1 MKRSKQSNYLKIVA
15 FVLIAIITVSAL
27 GFVANGWQP
36 ILNPEEGG
44 ENNDISPDDSEN
56 GGADIPV
63 DATPK
68 YYNYLTGLET
78 NEGCANIAPIAF
90 VTTPKK
96 PLYGISSA
104 SLTVEFPIE
113 GEDSRLLIFT
123 DSATSL
129 GKIGQI
135 EPTRGYISN
144 LARYFGGILLSYGD
158 EDVIKYDSLSIANQ
172 HIDLTDI
179 SGFHYTEGKIAYSNG
194 DLLQA
199 ALRTLGISLA
209 FDTTPRL
216 PFNFVQT
223 EGPKLSFSVPCRSTI
238 IPVDSSV
245 STKLLYNEESGRYS
259 YCKNDVQITD
269 SLNTAKIEYDNA
281 FILLADSITYESV
294 SGSEL
299 VVKTNERGRGY
310 YLTNGS
316 YTEVKWVTEGGT
328 MTIYDEN
335 DNKLAVNR
343 GVTYIAFVKSTQEQL
358 IKFTH

>member
-36 ILNPEEGG
+36 ILNPEESGKDD
-44 ENNDISPDDSEN
+44 DISHDDSGN
-56 GGADIPV
+56 GGGDIPV
-63 DATPK
+63 DTTPK

-78 NEGCANIAPIAF
+78 DEGCANIAPIAF
-90 VTTPKK
+90 VTTSKK

-123 DSATSL
+123 DSAASL

-144 LARYFGGILLSYGD
+144 LARYFGGILLSNGD
-158 EDVIKYDSLSIANQ
+158 EDVIKYDSLSIEDR
-172 HIDLTDI
+172 HIDLSDI

-199 ALRTLGISLA
+199 ALRTLEIPLT

-216 PFNFVQT
+216 PFNFVSA
-223 EGPKLSFSVPCRSTI
+223 EEPKLSFDIPCRSAL
-238 IPVDSSV
+238 IPVDSGV
-245 STKLLYNEESGRYS
+245 ATNLLYNAEDGRYS
-259 YCKNDVQITD
+259 YYKNDVQITD
-269 SLNTAKIEYDNA
+269 SLNTAKIEYDNV

-328 MTIYDEN
+328 MTFYDEN
-335 DNKLAVNR
+335 DNKLAINR